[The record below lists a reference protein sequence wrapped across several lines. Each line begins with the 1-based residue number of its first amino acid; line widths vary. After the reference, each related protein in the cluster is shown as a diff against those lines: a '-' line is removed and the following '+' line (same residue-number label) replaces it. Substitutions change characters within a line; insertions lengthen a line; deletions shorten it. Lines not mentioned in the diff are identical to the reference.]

1 MIAYSLL
8 AMGDQ
13 WAFEKAQPSGE
24 SGEQVSVTVRP
35 RMRTNSGDTCCAAAL
50 RHQGIVLQPSFLVGT
65 HLAAGTLV
73 EVLPNYRSIELGVYA
88 VYPSRKHLA
97 PRVRALIDFLIE
109 AFRTRPWPA

>member
-1 MIAYSLL
+1 MLDVTLSDRLVDVVDEGYDL
-8 AMGDQ
+8 A
-13 WAFEKAQPSGE
+13 
-24 SGEQVSVTVRP
+24 VRIS
-35 RMRTNSGDTCCAAAL
+35 R
-50 RHQGIVLQPSFLVGT
+50 LQPSFLVGT